1 MGIDKLIKPVIY
13 FFIRKGMAQMNAL
26 EESLLE
32 NENSIKPNSLSQNI
46 VWMDPTRKDCFGKV
60 PLDLKLRSRTSP
72 ITKSMGEGKKNA
84 IMSLVKNPVEPK
96 VYADKKFMNNFEN
109 LAKSLGVGAI
119 GYTKL
124 PKLFMFRKRAVM
136 FDNVIVMGME
146 MPKDIID
153 TVPSEDG
160 AVMFLRIYDTLGI
173 QIAKL
178 VDFLR
183 DHGYG
188 AQTGHPMSSSSLYVP
203 LAQRAGLGWCGK
215 AGILINPD
223 FGSRM
228 RLGVLYTSIN
238 NLPIRDHNEHAWVDE
253 FCMKCN
259 RCVRECPAAAIH
271 DKPIVRES
279 GIITHIDNSKCLP
292 VFIEEHACGICIKVC
307 PFSYKSY
314 EIIEESFL
322 KKNADLSL

>member
-1 MGIDKLIKPVIY
+1 MGIDKLMKSVIY
-13 FFIRKGMAQMNAL
+13 FFIRKGVAKSNAL

-32 NENSIKPNSLSQNI
+32 NENSIKPDSLSQNI
-46 VWMDPTRKDCFGKV
+46 VWVDPTRKDYFGRA
-60 PLDLKLRSRTSP
+60 PLDLKLHSRISP
-72 ITKSMGEGKKNA
+72 ITKSIGEVKKNA
-84 IMSLVKNPVEPK
+84 IKSLIKNPAEPK
-96 VYADKKFMNNFEN
+96 VSADKKFMNNFEN

-124 PKLFMFRKRAVM
+124 PKPFMFRKRAVM
-136 FDNVIVMGME
+136 FDNVIVTGME

-153 TVPSEDG
+153 TVPSGDG

-188 AQTGHPMSSSSLYVP
+188 AQTGHPMSSSSVYVP

-215 AGILINPD
+215 AGILINPG
-223 FGSRM
+223 FGPRM

-238 NLPIRDHNEHAWVDE
+238 NLPIKDHNEHAWVDE
-253 FCMKCN
+253 FCLKCN
-259 RCVRECPAAAIH
+259 SCVRECPAAAIH

-279 GIITHIDNSKCLP
+279 GMITHIDNTKCLP
-292 VFIEEHACGICIKVC
+292 VFIEEHACGKCIKVC
-307 PFSYKSY
+307 PFSDKSY
-314 EIIEESFL
+314 EIIKESFL
-322 KKNADLSL
+322 KIP